1 MDSWGTRRAVVVGAQ
16 GGVGQ
21 AICDGLRRRG
31 ASIVAVVRRPYSVIP
46 SGCEVVLSPLDSPQ
60 AVLAACAAAALG
72 AVDALFVASGA
83 YAGGTAIEDTE
94 AETFERLMWTNAGLP
109 FYVLKGLLGPLR
121 NARGHAVLI
130 GALAAE
136 EPRSGQAAY
145 AASKS
150 ALHSMV
156 RSAGRELQGSGATV
170 NALLP
175 SVIDGAENRR
185 AMPQRDPAQWVS
197 PVRLAELALSLA
209 EPAALD
215 LQGAL
220 IPVRAG
226 L

>member
-1 MDSWGTRRAVVVGAQ
+1 MDSFGTRRAVVVGAQ

-21 AICDGLRRRG
+21 AICDALRRRG
-31 ASIVAVVRRPYSVIP
+31 ASIVAVVRRPYPDIP
-46 SGCEVVLSPLDSPQ
+46 AGLEVVLSPLDSPQ
-60 AVLAACAAAALG
+60 AVLAACAAAARG

-83 YAGGTAIEDTE
+83 YAGGTAIEDTP
-94 AETFERLMWTNAGLP
+94 AETFDHLMWTNAGLP
-109 FYVLKGLLGPLR
+109 FYVLKGLIGPLR
-121 NARGHAVLI
+121 SSRGHAVLI
-130 GALAAE
+130 GALAAA

-145 AASKS
+145 AASKA

-175 SVIDGAENRR
+175 SVIDSTGNRR
-185 AMPQRDPAQWVS
+185 AMPQRDPSQWVS
-197 PVRLAELALSLA
+197 PLRLAELALSLA

-220 IPVRAG
+220 IPVRGG